1 MMVELQI
8 QKIRKLQ
15 VLIHIFKLFNTF
27 VYYEIY
33 SFKVLDEFM

>member
-8 QKIRKLQ
+8 KKIRKLQ
-15 VLIHIFKLFNTF
+15 VLIHIFKLFNRC
-27 VYYEIY
+27 VYYVIY